1 MHKHLAVNN
10 LDTLQDGQ
18 PGTHAFIVGVSNYE
32 FLPGS
37 GDPVNPATFLLRKLS
52 SPATSAYLFHKW
64 LTDSKTKLVRPLAT
78 SHLLLAPSD
87 VELAAHPGMAEY
99 AGATVSDFI
108 REIRQWRR
116 LCSTNRDA
124 QAIFYFCGHG
134 VQALDS
140 DAVLLLQDF
149 GNPNAALENGCLRFS
164 NIFDGMAPHTI
175 QGQDSCRDIAR
186 EQIYFVDACRDNPDQ
201 LKGLRTFQG
210 VSAFSPPLADEDNR
224 NAPVFFGTIPGDKS
238 YGQAGRVSIFTGAL
252 LEGLQQA
259 CDGELPDDA
268 GAPTWPVRVQF
279 LHKVVKRLLMRGGAQ
294 SQRIGNLQG
303 LVGDP
308 TLHYL
313 PQAPEIDAEVD
324 IAPADVVRD
333 ATIEIEA
340 IAQQKCVWTTTA
352 EPPPQYPYRF
362 NMRLGFY
369 KIRASHKDFS
379 TFEAT
384 KLLLADENGS
394 KLTVR
399 MKRLPVAGG

>member
-10 LDTLQDGQ
+10 LEALKEGQ
-18 PGTHAFIVGVSNYE
+18 PGTHAFIVGISNYD
-32 FLPGS
+32 FLPGNA
-37 GDPVNPATFLLRKLS
+37 DPANAATFSLRKLS

-64 LTDSKTKLVRPLAT
+64 LSDANTKLSRPLAT

-87 VELAAHPGMAEY
+87 VERATHPGMAEY

-134 VQALDS
+134 VQAHDR

-149 GNPNAALENGCLRFS
+149 GDPHAAPENGCIRFS

-175 QGQDSCRDIAR
+175 LGQDDCRDIAR
-186 EQIYFVDACRDNPDQ
+186 EQVYFVDACRENPDQ

-210 VSAFSPPLADEDNR
+210 VSAFSSPLADEDNR

-238 YGQAGRVSIFTGAL
+238 YGKAGSVSIFTGAL

-259 CDGELPDDA
+259 CDGVLPDDA
-268 GAPTWPVRVQF
+268 GTPTWPVRVQF
-279 LHKVVKRLLMRGGAQ
+279 LHKVVKRLLTRSGAP

-308 TLHYL
+308 TLHFL

-324 IAPADVVRD
+324 IAPADIVNG
-333 ATIEIEA
+333 ATIEIDA
-340 IAQQKCVWTTTA
+340 LSQQVCVWTTSAT
-352 EPPPQYPYRF
+352 PPPRYPYKII
-362 NMRLGFY
+362 MPLGFY
-369 KIRASHKDFS
+369 KIRAYHKDFS
-379 TFEAT
+379 RFEDT